1 MHFTTAKV
9 AALSILAA
17 HASAKTIKIVVG
29 KSGLAFS
36 PDSVTADKGDILEYH
51 FYNQHSVSMGD
62 FASGC
67 TPATSGGFFSGVIKT
82 SGSAANV
89 SHLHSWLR

>member
-1 MHFTTAKV
+1 MHFSTITV
-9 AALSILAA
+9 AAISALAA
-17 HASAKTIKIVVG
+17 QASAKTIKIVVG
-29 KSGLAFS
+29 KSGLTFS

-51 FYNQHSVSMGD
+51 FYSTHSVAMGD

-82 SGSAANV
+82 SGSGANV
-89 SHLHSWLR
+89 SHLIP